1 MEALHMGARRRH
13 AVAQEAAFLDGL
25 VNAQLEFIRQL
36 PAHQREEL
44 AEALAVLVML
54 AQDHRY
60 RAQGWISRRELRHRI
75 SRALARLDAL
85 HRCRCVTSAMI
96 RMGRGR
102 FCAYVGYCEM
112 RR

>member
-1 MEALHMGARRRH
+1 MGAKRRQ

-25 VNAQLEFIRQL
+25 VDAQLEFIRQL
-36 PAHQREEL
+36 PLHRREEL

-75 SRALARLDAL
+75 GRALAGLDAL
-85 HRCRCVTSAMI
+85 LQAPDTAAAVLHQR
-96 RMGRGR
+96 
-102 FCAYVGYCEM
+102 
-112 RR
+112 

>member
-75 SRALARLDAL
+75 SRALAHLDAL
-85 HRCRCVTSAMI
+85 LQLSGTAAAVLPQR
-96 RMGRGR
+96 
-102 FCAYVGYCEM
+102 
-112 RR
+112 

>member
-1 MEALHMGARRRH
+1 MGARRRR

-25 VNAQLEFIRQL
+25 VDAQLEFIGQL
-36 PAHQREEL
+36 PMHRREDL

-75 SRALARLDAL
+75 GQALAGLDAL
-85 HRCRCVTSAMI
+85 VQIADTAATVLPQR
-96 RMGRGR
+96 
-102 FCAYVGYCEM
+102 
-112 RR
+112 